1 MSSSFKNI
9 GLGQISSAS
18 EPSAHACFMRKA
30 MKQALVCLAVACIS
44 GAFASAYAQAT
55 GGGPVSTSPIDRAAV
70 EGLRRQE
77 ERQRELLQ
85 QQEISSDVLTS
96 RERLVSVRELPVE
109 TPCFVIHEIELT
121 GKDVGRFVWLQEATL
136 PFIGRCVGVE
146 GLRRIAEALDAKLIE
161 TGFATTRVSLPEQNL
176 KAGTISIRV
185 HVGRV
190 ADIRMASK
198 NQHADQKRET
208 PDNAWGTW
216 WNAFP
221 LGAGD
226 ILNIRDLEQG
236 VEQMQRLPSQSVST
250 KIEPGTEPDTSVVVI
265 ERRAGPLLERLRGG
279 VTLDNSGSK
288 SLGRAQ
294 LSSYITLDNPLGLND
309 ILNLSANTNAAN
321 PGADHRSQSL
331 AASYSIPVGY
341 TTATLSKSHSRFAQ
355 VVQGTTARFLSS
367 GRSSGDEFR
376 LHHTALR
383 TSSAKFGLYGALS
396 SRRAKSYLDD
406 VELIVQRRRTTN
418 IETGVTY
425 RQLLGNASLDFEV
438 GYRRGMPWRHAQD
451 DFPVDVA
458 NGLTLRP
465 KIWTASASYGRP
477 FKLGA
482 QSLYYNASLRSQ
494 HTGNTTLSVDQIAIG
509 GRYSVRGF
517 DGDAVLLAENGFYL
531 RNDFL
536 MPLKLVDGVD
546 SQAYL
551 GVDIGRVWGPSDI
564 NLLGN
569 KLAGT
574 AIGLRARWKTLQV
587 DVALA
592 TPLYKP
598 AGFQTRH
605 VNPYVALT
613 YAF

>member
-1 MSSSFKNI
+1 MLVAIACAQAVS
-9 GLGQISSAS
+9 
-18 EPSAHACFMRKA
+18 PSVFA
-30 MKQALVCLAVACIS
+30 QPS
-44 GAFASAYAQAT
+44 GAVS
-55 GGGPVSTSPIDRAAV
+55 VSTSSVDRAGE

-85 QQEISSDVLTS
+85 QQEIRSDVLTPQEQPAS
-96 RERLVSVRELPVE
+96 ITELPVE
-109 TPCFVIHEIELT
+109 TPCFAVHEIELT
-121 GKDVGRFVWLQEATL
+121 GKNAGRFVWLQEATL
-136 PFIGRCVGVE
+136 PFIGRCVGVT

-176 KAGTISIRV
+176 KAGTIAIRI

-190 ADIRMASK
+190 SAIRITNK
-198 NQHADQKRET
+198 NQHPDQQNIAS
-208 PDNAWGTW
+208 DNAWGSW

-250 KIEPGTEPDTSVVVI
+250 SIEPGAEPDTSVVVI
-265 ERRAGPLLERLRGG
+265 ERRTGTFLDRLRGG
-279 VTLDNSGSK
+279 ATLDNSGSE
-288 SLGRAQ
+288 SLGRTQ
-294 LSSYITLDNPLGLND
+294 LSAYLTLDNPLGLND
-309 ILNLSANTNAAN
+309 ILSLSATTNAEN
-321 PGADHRSQSL
+321 PGADHRSQSF
-331 AASYSIPVGY
+331 AANYSIPFGY
-341 TTATLSKSHSRFAQ
+341 TTASFSKSHSRFAQ
-355 VVQGTTARFLSS
+355 IVQGTTARFLSS
-367 GRSSGDEFR
+367 GESSSDEFR
-376 LHHTALR
+376 WHHTALR
-383 TSSAKFGLYGALS
+383 TSSAKFGLYAAVS
-396 SRRAKSYLDD
+396 SRRAKSFLED

-425 RQLLGNASLDFEV
+425 RQLIGNASLDLEA
-438 GYRRGMPWRHAQD
+438 GYRRGMPWRDAQEY
-451 DFPVDVA
+451 PVAVA

-465 KIWTASASYGRP
+465 RIWFLSAGYSQP
-477 FKLGA
+477 FTLGT
-482 QSLYYNASLRSQ
+482 QSFHYSAAVRAQ

-531 RNDFL
+531 RNDFF
-536 MPLKLVDGVD
+536 MPVRLIDGID

-569 KLAGT
+569 KLAGA
-574 AIGLRARWKTLQV
+574 AIGLRSRWKALQI

-605 VNPYVALT
+605 INPYVALT

>member
-1 MSSSFKNI
+1 M
-9 GLGQISSAS
+9 QIASAKGAGKHVCLLRKVMR
-18 EPSAHACFMRKA
+18 SAIA
-30 MKQALVCLAVACIS
+30 CLAVVCLPGVFA
-44 GAFASAYAQAT
+44 GAHAQAT
-55 GGGPVSTSPIDRAAV
+55 GGVSVSTSPVDRAAE

-85 QQEISSDVLTS
+85 QQEIRSDVLTS
-96 RERLVSVRELPVE
+96 RERPGYVKELPVE

-121 GKDVGRFVWLQEATL
+121 GKGAGRFVWLKEVTL
-136 PFIGRCVGVE
+136 PFIGRCVGVA

-185 HVGRV
+185 HLGRV

-198 NQHADQKRET
+198 NQQTNQKSET

-250 KIEPGTEPDTSVVVI
+250 RIEPGTEPDTSVVVI
-265 ERRAGPLLERLRGG
+265 ERRTGPFLDRLRGG

-309 ILNLSANTNAAN
+309 ILSLSANTNAES

-331 AASYSIPVGY
+331 AASYSIPFGY

-367 GRSSGDEFR
+367 GRSSSDEFR

-396 SRRAKSYLDD
+396 SRRAKSFLDD

-425 RQLLGNASLDFEV
+425 RQLLGNGSLDFEV

-451 DFPVDVA
+451 DFPVEVA

-465 KIWTASASYGRP
+465 KIWMASASYAQPVQTGRAILLLQRISAGATYRQHDIVGRP
-477 FKLGA
+477 D
-482 QSLYYNASLRSQ
+482 R
-494 HTGNTTLSVDQIAIG
+494 H
-509 GRYSVRGF
+509 RR
-517 DGDAVLLAENGFYL
+517 
-531 RNDFL
+531 
-536 MPLKLVDGVD
+536 PL
-546 SQAYL
+546 
-551 GVDIGRVWGPSDI
+551 
-564 NLLGN
+564 
-569 KLAGT
+569 
-574 AIGLRARWKTLQV
+574 
-587 DVALA
+587 
-592 TPLYKP
+592 
-598 AGFQTRH
+598 
-605 VNPYVALT
+605 
-613 YAF
+613 